1 MYKRLGHISSTAT
14 QIVDTPPLRGTRLK
28 LLKVAHSPSNKIV
41 IGKIYEQKRIQQTRG
56 AETDIL
62 EPRGCSRR
70 EGGRFGGMEMKNDV
84 STSGRGGGK
93 LTERTEKGR
102 RFQEQG
108 DAYVGDKIRVKMGTK
123 NKMLMIQGVCCR

>member
-1 MYKRLGHISSTAT
+1 
-14 QIVDTPPLRGTRLK
+14 
-28 LLKVAHSPSNKIV
+28 
-41 IGKIYEQKRIQQTRG
+41 
-56 AETDIL
+56 
-62 EPRGCSRR
+62 
-70 EGGRFGGMEMKNDV
+70 MKNDV
-84 STSGRGGGK
+84 STSRRGGGK